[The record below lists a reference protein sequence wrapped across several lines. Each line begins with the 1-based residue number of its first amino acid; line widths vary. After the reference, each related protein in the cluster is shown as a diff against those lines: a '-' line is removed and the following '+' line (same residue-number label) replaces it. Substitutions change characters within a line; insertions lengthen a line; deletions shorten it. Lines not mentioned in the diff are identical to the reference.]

1 MKDFLLLSM
10 ISFLLL
16 NCKNLLLLIIFL
28 LFFTYYQFYTRRF
41 SIPHII
47 FLIILYLF
55 SFSNFCIRDNCVI
68 ETHENY
74 VIASVNHQKV
84 LIYTDEIY
92 FENEEVIVEGESKP
106 IEADSNFNL
115 FNFQNYMSQKNID
128 RYYENAQIIKKNSI
142 RRKMYEKIMMM
153 DEAISS
159 ILLRIFYQF
168 GEYDMIYSAG
178 LHFSYLNQAFSQLF
192 LGFCNMSFAL
202 GLSSLFVG
210 LFGFLFPFKF
220 ALFRIISGNITKII
234 FKDRS
239 YKDRLGLQYLLCMC
253 FDPSCVFSLSFLIP
267 YCLSLIYVFTNS
279 KNRKKAS
286 YVFLIFLQFLKTSKC
301 QPFSIFFFPFFQ
313 KLGAGMLVIALV
325 QLFISF
331 PLVQY
336 AVVLVNPMSQLFSS
350 FVLHGSIPMWL
361 IIFFLYLFFQMI
373 HQQKSFMYSLV
384 LLYIPLQSYFNPFY
398 QVTMINVGQGD
409 SILIQAPFHLNNILI
424 DLPLNKEERV
434 IEYLHSI
441 GVYHIDTLIFT
452 HQDSDHNGGK
462 EAFLEQFKVY
472 DVIED
477 HQDIESNLLSLISLN
492 HSNHG
497 DDNDDSLVYFSSI
510 GKLDYCFMGDASK
523 NVEKEIV
530 MEYALECD
538 VLKVGHHGSKTSTD
552 PLFIQMIQP
561 SYALISAGRN
571 NRYGHPHEE
580 VLDVLT
586 KYNVKPY
593 VTSLNGAITIKSFL
607 NVHFIRTSS
616 GEFDIM
622 ITE

>member
-1 MKDFLLLSM
+1 
-10 ISFLLL
+10 
-16 NCKNLLLLIIFL
+16 
-28 LFFTYYQFYTRRF
+28 
-41 SIPHII
+41 
-47 FLIILYLF
+47 
-55 SFSNFCIRDNCVI
+55 
-68 ETHENY
+68 
-74 VIASVNHQKV
+74 
-84 LIYTDEIY
+84 
-92 FENEEVIVEGESKP
+92 
-106 IEADSNFNL
+106 
-115 FNFQNYMSQKNID
+115 
-128 RYYENAQIIKKNSI
+128 
-142 RRKMYEKIMMM
+142 
-153 DEAISS
+153 
-159 ILLRIFYQF
+159 
-168 GEYDMIYSAG
+168 
-178 LHFSYLNQAFSQLF
+178 
-192 LGFCNMSFAL
+192 
-202 GLSSLFVG
+202 
-210 LFGFLFPFKF
+210 
-220 ALFRIISGNITKII
+220 
-234 FKDRS
+234 
-239 YKDRLGLQYLLCMC
+239 
-253 FDPSCVFSLSFLIP
+253 
-267 YCLSLIYVFTNS
+267 
-279 KNRKKAS
+279 
-286 YVFLIFLQFLKTSKC
+286 
-301 QPFSIFFFPFFQ
+301 
-313 KLGAGMLVIALV
+313 
-325 QLFISF
+325 
-331 PLVQY
+331 
-336 AVVLVNPMSQLFSS
+336 
-350 FVLHGSIPMWL
+350 MWL

-373 HQQKSFMYSLV
+373 HQQKSFMHSLV

-424 DLPLNKEERV
+424 DIPLNKEERV
-434 IEYLHSI
+434 VEYLHSI

-523 NVEKEIV
+523 SVEKEMV